1 MLNHGNK
8 LYHVPIS
15 TILHYVSIRKSDLQD
30 QTESIRTFMK
40 TKPITPSTLLNSDT
54 ETSTT
59 EAEKNNIQ

>member
-1 MLNHGNK
+1 METNFIMYQYPLFC
-8 LYHVPIS
+8 
-15 TILHYVSIRKSDLQD
+15 HYVSIQKSDLQD

-59 EAEKNNIQ
+59 EAKKNNIQ